1 MNLDC
6 ILELKSGKVSPE
18 EWKQQKLWDE
28 REKGSIPA
36 FGNLG
41 KLFNPPEIPF
51 LTWKT
56 VTIFTL
62 MRCYGD

>member
-1 MNLDC
+1 MNLGC

-28 REKGSIPA
+28 REKGSNPA
-36 FGNLG
+36 FCNLG